1 MQLPCLSDTELQTAR
16 ENNLLRPNLVRSEV
30 IGFKRQLRST
40 LDNEQE
46 RCYRRLVAERERLLA
61 RLQEIEKE
69 LATVTKVNQRRRHLL
84 ERCHARRSLVK
95 GRGRICRWVEAS
107 APPDQAAAAV

>member
-69 LATVTKVNQRRRHLL
+69 LATVTKGV
-84 ERCHARRSLVK
+84 
-95 GRGRICRWVEAS
+95 
-107 APPDQAAAAV
+107 